1 MPPGTGD
8 IQLTLCQQLAISA
21 SVIVTTP
28 QKLCYIDVV
37 KGIDMFEKLKV
48 RAALFEKLRVRARRP
63 KEARRPKRGASPARS
78 QRALRRFLLV
88 RPEKG
93 RAPRSEKRLRRRM

>member
-1 MPPGTGD
+1 VLDMPPGTGD

-48 RAALFEKLRVRARRP
+48 RVVLFEKLRVRARRP
-63 KEARRPKRGASPARS
+63 EEARRPPVS
-78 QRALRRFLLV
+78 QLALRRFLLA
-88 RPEKG
+88 RLEKV
-93 RAPRSEKRLRRRM
+93 RAPRSEQRGM